1 MLKKLVPILVLACG
15 IAFGAN
21 AQKDAH
27 GHDAGAHG
35 TPAAPANGKV
45 AEIKFE
51 ETMHNFGDIHQG
63 DVVTYIFKFKNT
75 GKAPLIISNVLT
87 QCGCTVP
94 EWPKEP
100 ILPGKKGEIKATFNS
115 SGKMGAQNKVVTIQ
129 SNASNAT
136 TTVTIVA
143 NVLPQAATPAAPAG
157 K

>member
-1 MLKKLVPILVLACG
+1 MLKKLVPILVLVCG

-21 AQKDAH
+21 AQTAP
-27 GHDAGAHG
+27 AA
-35 TPAAPANGKV
+35 TPAPANGKV

-63 DVVTYIFKFKNT
+63 DVVNYIFKFKNT

-115 SGKMGAQNKVVTIQ
+115 AGKSGAQNKVVTIQ

-136 TTVTIVA
+136 STVTIVA
-143 NVLPQAATPAAPAG
+143 NVLPPAPAPVAAPAT